1 MGEHGILDDR
11 EDVVMKLF
19 VLLVEEDAIMWFRNL
34 DDTSVKTWNDFK
46 GLFLEQW
53 DVYERW

>member
-19 VLLVEEDAIMWFRNL
+19 VLLVEEDAIMWLRHL
-34 DDTSVKTWNDFK
+34 DDASVKVGMISRACFWYN
-46 GLFLEQW
+46 GM
-53 DVYERW
+53 